1 VAIKNTK
8 NNGAKR
14 NPDTPATLMTQSHNC
29 EARNAEVHMS
39 DTLIAPL
46 FGLTLG
52 GLFVAAHVLSAV
64 VF

>member
-1 VAIKNTK
+1 MI
-8 NNGAKR
+8 
-14 NPDTPATLMTQSHNC
+14 
-29 EARNAEVHMS
+29 

-52 GLFVAAHVLSAV
+52 GLFVAAHILGAL

>member
-1 VAIKNTK
+1 MLI
-8 NNGAKR
+8 
-14 NPDTPATLMTQSHNC
+14 TQPHNR

-52 GLFVAAHVLSAV
+52 GLFVAAHVLSAL